1 MGKGSKSKKRVTK
14 KKVQSKKNQQITR
27 NQQAERA
34 LNSLLITKYLLGL
47 NSQRRTSMEKDAEL
61 LRRLSQTGGKKNK
74 TQKKRK
80 NKSNKK

>member
-1 MGKGSKSKKRVTK
+1 MGKGTRTK
-14 KKVQSKKNQQITR
+14 KKNTNKKGQQSKR

-47 NSQRRTSMEKDAEL
+47 NSKRSSSTKNAAEL
-61 LRRLSQTGGKKNK
+61 LRNLRKTGGKKNK